1 MISRIVVG
9 VEVDGRLVDR
19 SVVVEVVDGFVVLV
33 KRSVVVEVVD
43 GFVVLVDV
51 EGIVVVIVLLVELVD
66 GMEEGLVKPLSSLV
80 VCAQKYRTVRRGN
93 Y

>member
-9 VEVDGRLVDR
+9 IEVDGRLVDR
-19 SVVVEVVDGFVVLV
+19 SVVEVVDGFVVLV

-51 EGIVVVIVLLVELVD
+51 EGIVVVIVLIVELVD
-66 GMEEGLVKPLSSLV
+66 GMEDGLVKPLSSLV
-80 VCAQKYRTVRRGN
+80 VCDQKYRTVRRGN